1 MRMEIRITTI
11 LMKLEGVWTL
21 DTYARMGNNLSD
33 KKFVD
38 NFLKEYAGNG
48 IEELKIVETETHTF
62 TLDIIEELNIVYQEL
77 LEMIDDR
84 KGNHT
89 ILNY

>member
-1 MRMEIRITTI
+1 MKIEVKITTI

-21 DTYARMGNNLSD
+21 DTYCRMGNKLSD
-33 KKFVD
+33 KTFVE
-38 NFLKEYAGNG
+38 NFLKEYSGNG
-48 IEELKIVETETHTF
+48 IEELKVVETENHTLYIDMIDEF
-62 TLDIIEELNIVYQEL
+62 NIIYQDL
-77 LEMIDDR
+77 MEMIDNK

>member
-1 MRMEIRITTI
+1 MRIEVKITTI

-21 DTYARMGNNLSD
+21 DTYCRMGNNLSD

-48 IEELKIVETETHTF
+48 IEELKIVETENH
-62 TLDIIEELNIVYQEL
+62 IIELEIIDELNIIYQDL
-77 LEMIDDR
+77 LQMIDDR

>member
-62 TLDIIEELNIVYQEL
+62 TLEIIEELNIIYQDL
-77 LEMIDDR
+77 LQMIDDR